1 MTVKGSAVALSRT
14 PVGQATRATRRRTE
28 RNDAVTLSPRC
39 RIRAKPGKVTFATGS
54 VIAQYGSS
62 ATRNAIE

>member
-1 MTVKGSAVALSRT
+1 MIVNGSAVALSRI

-28 RNDAVTLSPRC
+28 RKEAVTLSPRW

-54 VIAQYGSS
+54 VIAQ
-62 ATRNAIE
+62 